1 MSEVEAIRGSYSKL
15 LQGQKIALIVSSG
28 VSLYRSIDLARLLIR
43 HGGDVHVFMTPKA
56 ARLVSPE
63 LFHWATG
70 NKPVVALTGAT
81 EHVEICAKADVAVV
95 APATANTI
103 VKMSIGIAD
112 NAALTCL
119 LAASQSKKVVIPAM
133 NLSMWDTPQVREALE
148 RLGRHATI
156 VEPMIEEGKAKYPPV
171 EEVAEFVIDAT
182 APADYSGVGVLVTAG
197 PTREYIDD
205 VKYVTTP
212 SSGLT
217 GYYFAREAKAR
228 GARVTLVTG
237 PTSLRP
243 PPGVEV
249 VRVTSVLEMYEEVSK
264 RATRHQVFIFAAA
277 PLDFYVGRKVG
288 GKLDSS
294 LEQHQVLLHRAPK
307 MAQDVKKW
315 NPVAVV
321 VGFKAEFKLKEEEII
336 SKARERL
343 LEGGWE
349 IALAHDVSK
358 TGFGTAKDEYIVVT
372 KGGVE
377 RLGPAHKRELA
388 RAVLTRLAAGGYLQ
402 RFY

>member
-1 MSEVEAIRGSYSKL
+1 MSEVEAIRGSYSGL
-15 LQGQKIALIVSSG
+15 LQGRKVVLIVSSG

-56 ARLVSPE
+56 ARLVSPD

-70 NKPVVALTGAT
+70 NKPVAALTGGA
-81 EHVEICAKADVAVV
+81 EHVEICAKADVAIV

-103 VKMSIGIAD
+103 AKMSIGIAD

-119 LAASQSKKVVIPAM
+119 LAASQAKKVVVPAM

-148 RLGRHATI
+148 RLSRYATI

-171 EEVAEFVIDAT
+171 EEVVEFAIDAT

-205 VKYVTTP
+205 IKYVTTP

-228 GARVTLVTG
+228 GAQVTLVTG
-237 PTSLRP
+237 PTGLRP

-249 VRVTSVLEMYEEVSK
+249 VRVTSVLEMYEEVAK
-264 RATRHQVFIFAAA
+264 RAREHQVFIFAAA
-277 PLDFYVGRKVG
+277 PLDFYVERKAG

-294 LEQHQVLLHRAPK
+294 LERHQVSLRRAPK
-307 MAQDVKKW
+307 IAQDVKRL
-315 NPVAVV
+315 NPEAVV

-349 IALAHDVSK
+349 MALAHDVSQM
-358 TGFGTAKDEYIVVT
+358 GFGTPRDEYIVVT
-372 KGGVE
+372 RGGVE

-388 RAVLTRLAAGGYLQ
+388 RVVLTRLAAGSHLK
-402 RFY
+402 RFH